1 MANNETDKQSK
12 IIDDNYLKNP
22 NFDFTD
28 EIVEK
33 GKKLFSQSVK
43 FIAGSNSMNSLP
55 EETVS
60 EIAFSGRSNVGKSSL
75 INSITGTKF
84 TARTS
89 QNPGRTQQLNFFE
102 VGNGQIRLVDFPGF
116 GYAKASKSSIQKW
129 NNLIKSYIKYR
140 SSLVRV
146 FLLIDSRRGIT
157 NPDRDAMEIFN
168 KLAVSYQIVL
178 TKIDKLK
185 SSELISIFEGVIK
198 ESHKNVAAH
207 PFIHLTSSV
216 KGIGVNFLRAD
227 IARLLSIKLNL
238 RETYVISK

>member
-12 IIDDNYLKNP
+12 IIEVNYLKNP

-168 KLAVSYQIVL
+168 KLAISYQIVL

-227 IARLLSIKLNL
+227 IARLL
-238 RETYVISK
+238 

>member
-1 MANNETDKQSK
+1 MANNETDKQRK

-157 NPDRDAMEIFN
+157 KPDRDAMEIFN
-168 KLAVSYQIVL
+168 KLAVSHQIVL

-185 SSELISIFEGVIK
+185 SSELISTFEGVIK

-207 PFIHLTSSV
+207 PFIHLTSSL

-227 IARLLSIKLNL
+227 IARLL
-238 RETYVISK
+238 

>member
-1 MANNETDKQSK
+1 MFFFERIRFRRKKNQ
-12 IIDDNYLKNP
+12 IKNP

-55 EETVS
+55 EETIS

-185 SSELISIFEGVIK
+185 SSELISTFEGVIK

-227 IARLLSIKLNL
+227 IARLL
-238 RETYVISK
+238 

>member
-22 NFDFTD
+22 NFDFKD

-33 GKKLFSQSVK
+33 GKKSFSQPVK

-185 SSELISIFEGVIK
+185 SSELKSIFDEVIK

-227 IARLLSIKLNL
+227 IARL
-238 RETYVISK
+238 V

>member
-1 MANNETDKQSK
+1 MANNETNKQSK

-157 NPDRDAMEIFN
+157 NSDRDAMEIFN

-185 SSELISIFEGVIK
+185 SSELISTFEGVIK

-227 IARLLSIKLNL
+227 IARLL
-238 RETYVISK
+238 

>member
-28 EIVEK
+28 EIVGK
-33 GKKLFSQSVK
+33 GKKLYSQSVK

-55 EETVS
+55 EQTVS

-129 NNLIKSYIKYR
+129 NNLIKYYIKYR

-157 NPDRDAMEIFN
+157 NTDRDAMEIFN

-185 SSELISIFEGVIK
+185 SSELISTFEGVIK

-227 IARLLSIKLNL
+227 IARLL
-238 RETYVISK
+238 

>member
-12 IIDDNYLKNP
+12 IIEDNYLKNP

-55 EETVS
+55 EETVT

-227 IARLLSIKLNL
+227 IARLL
-238 RETYVISK
+238 

>member
-185 SSELISIFEGVIK
+185 SSELISILEGVIK

-207 PFIHLTSSV
+207 PFIHLTSSA

-227 IARLLSIKLNL
+227 IARLL
-238 RETYVISK
+238 

>member
-157 NPDRDAMEIFN
+157 SLDRDAMEIFN

-185 SSELISIFEGVIK
+185 SSELISTFEGVIK

-227 IARLLSIKLNL
+227 IARLL
-238 RETYVISK
+238 

>member
-185 SSELISIFEGVIK
+185 SSELISTFEGVIK

-207 PFIHLTSSV
+207 PFIHLTSSA

-227 IARLLSIKLNL
+227 IARLL
-238 RETYVISK
+238 

>member
-12 IIDDNYLKNP
+12 IIDNNYLKNP

-43 FIAGSNSMNSLP
+43 FIAGSNSMNSFP

-227 IARLLSIKLNL
+227 IARLL
-238 RETYVISK
+238 

>member
-43 FIAGSNSMNSLP
+43 FIAGSISMNSLP

-227 IARLLSIKLNL
+227 IARLL
-238 RETYVISK
+238 

>member
-12 IIDDNYLKNP
+12 IIYDNYLKNP

-102 VGNGQIRLVDFPGF
+102 AGNGQIRLVDFPGF

-185 SSELISIFEGVIK
+185 SSELISTFEGVIK

-227 IARLLSIKLNL
+227 IARLL
-238 RETYVISK
+238 

>member
-12 IIDDNYLKNP
+12 IIEDNYLKNP

-43 FIAGSNSMNSLP
+43 FIAGSNSMSSLP

-157 NPDRDAMEIFN
+157 NLDRDAMEIFN
-168 KLAVSYQIVL
+168 KLAISYQIVL

-227 IARLLSIKLNL
+227 IARLL
-238 RETYVISK
+238 

>member
-146 FLLIDSRRGIT
+146 FLLIDSRRGLT

-168 KLAVSYQIVL
+168 KFAVSYQIVL

-227 IARLLSIKLNL
+227 IARLL
-238 RETYVISK
+238 

>member
-157 NPDRDAMEIFN
+157 SPDRDAMEIFN

-227 IARLLSIKLNL
+227 IARLL
-238 RETYVISK
+238 

>member
-185 SSELISIFEGVIK
+185 SSELKSILEEVIK

-227 IARLLSIKLNL
+227 IARLL
-238 RETYVISK
+238 

>member
-1 MANNETDKQSK
+1 MANNETDKQRK

-60 EIAFSGRSNVGKSSL
+60 EIAFSRRSNVGTSSL

-185 SSELISIFEGVIK
+185 SSELISTFEGVIK

-227 IARLLSIKLNL
+227 IARLL
-238 RETYVISK
+238 

>member
-12 IIDDNYLKNP
+12 IIDNNYLKNP

-168 KLAVSYQIVL
+168 KLWLVENKANYRKFLPRTWALLKKNIYYP
-178 TKIDKLK
+178 KL
-185 SSELISIFEGVIK
+185 
-198 ESHKNVAAH
+198 
-207 PFIHLTSSV
+207 
-216 KGIGVNFLRAD
+216 
-227 IARLLSIKLNL
+227 RLLSDWFKI
-238 RETYVISK
+238 YVF

>member
-1 MANNETDKQSK
+1 MAYNETDKQRK
-12 IIDDNYLKNP
+12 IIDYNYLKNP

-185 SSELISIFEGVIK
+185 SSELISTFEGVIK

-227 IARLLSIKLNL
+227 IARLL
-238 RETYVISK
+238 

>member
-185 SSELISIFEGVIK
+185 SSELKSIFHEVIK

-207 PFIHLTSSV
+207 PFIHLT
-216 KGIGVNFLRAD
+216 
-227 IARLLSIKLNL
+227 
-238 RETYVISK
+238 

>member
-129 NNLIKSYIKYR
+129 HNLIKSYIKYR

-227 IARLLSIKLNL
+227 IARLL
-238 RETYVISK
+238 

>member
-1 MANNETDKQSK
+1 MKVVNSVFEKSSK
-12 IIDDNYLKNP
+12 TIDQCPESK
-22 NFDFTD
+22 
-28 EIVEK
+28 
-33 GKKLFSQSVK
+33 
-43 FIAGSNSMNSLP
+43 LP
-55 EETVS
+55 EYALV
-60 EIAFSGRSNVGKSSL
+60 GRSNVGKSSL

-102 VGNGQIRLVDFPGF
+102 VGNGQVRLVDFPGF

-185 SSELISIFEGVIK
+185 SSELISIFDGVIK

-227 IARLLSIKLNL
+227 IARLL
-238 RETYVISK
+238 

>member
-1 MANNETDKQSK
+1 
-12 IIDDNYLKNP
+12 
-22 NFDFTD
+22 
-28 EIVEK
+28 
-33 GKKLFSQSVK
+33 
-43 FIAGSNSMNSLP
+43 MNSLP
-55 EETVS
+55 EETIS

-227 IARLLSIKLNL
+227 IARLL
-238 RETYVISK
+238 

>member
-1 MANNETDKQSK
+1 MGIFAKQRESK
-12 IIDDNYLKNP
+12 
-22 NFDFTD
+22 
-28 EIVEK
+28 EK
-33 GKKLFSQSVK
+33 ARNLWGKFRRDTGGLGLGKAAFKSS
-43 FIAGSNSMNSLP
+43 SL
-55 EETVS
+55 
-60 EIAFSGRSNVGKSSL
+60 SSL

-185 SSELISIFEGVIK
+185 SSELISTFEGVIK

-227 IARLLSIKLNL
+227 IARLL
-238 RETYVISK
+238 

>member
-12 IIDDNYLKNP
+12 IIEDNYLKNP

-33 GKKLFSQSVK
+33 GHKLFSHSVK

-227 IARLLSIKLNL
+227 IARLL
-238 RETYVISK
+238 

>member
-60 EIAFSGRSNVGKSSL
+60 EIAFAGRSNVGKSSL

-185 SSELISIFEGVIK
+185 SSELISTFEGVIK

-227 IARLLSIKLNL
+227 IARLL
-238 RETYVISK
+238 